1 MENEENKPKR
11 GRGRPKAETTITP
24 MWKEIILEAGR
35 NGHHITK
42 FLIDLG
48 ISYETHYQLI
58 KRNVDYSET
67 IKEYN
72 KLCEQWWFSKAQ
84 ESVEKGESNRF
95 NQRLWTVIMK
105 NKFRDNWHDEKQVDI
120 TSGGEKIQNDNK
132 IQIEI
137 IKGKL
142 DEE

>member
-1 MENEENKPKR
+1 MENEENKKR

-35 NGHHITK
+35 KGQHITQ
-42 FLIDLG
+42 FLIELG
-48 ISYETHYQLI
+48 ISWDTHYEMK
-58 KRNVDYSET
+58 KRNKEYSDT
-67 IKEYN
+67 IKEYD
-72 KLCEQWWFSKAQ
+72 KLCENYWYNKAL
-84 ESVEKGESNRF
+84 ESVEKGESNKF

-120 TSGGEKIQNDNK
+120 TSGGEKIQSDNK
-132 IQIEI
+132 IQVEI
-137 IKGKL
+137 IKTKL